1 MKKMNFLSKLSKEGK
16 IKLVEPSE
24 VMQKAYFNKSESNL
38 FCAKLLFENNRFE
51 ESISMAYY
59 SMYNCLNSLLFKIGI
74 KCENHSGAILL
85 LKVLF
90 EIDNSEIS
98 FVKSERIDKQYY
110 VDFKITKEQ
119 ILEIIRIAEKTNR
132 ELSNFIALLNNKS
145 IGEYRKKFL
154 KIVK

>member
-1 MKKMNFLSKLSKEGK
+1 MNFLSKLSKEGK

-119 ILEIIRIAEKTNR
+119 ILEIIRIAEKTNGD
-132 ELSNFIALLNNKS
+132 LSNFIALLNNKS